1 MKCKVKAISPVNPT
15 EDLQKVIKAFSNV
28 FECEN
33 LEHGEGY
40 VALSGELSCLLPL
53 KEQLEKGQIR
63 DAARKMFLKGESSGN
78 ISFKLNKQA
87 ALVGKV
93 NLVDGDLS
101 PLGEIEVT
109 LTAEDPQEVI
119 EWLCSKE

>member
-28 FECEN
+28 FEWEN
-33 LEHGEGY
+33 LEQGEGY
-40 VALSGELSCLLPL
+40 VAISGELSCLLPL

-63 DAARKMFLKGESSGN
+63 DAARKMFIKGESAGT

>member
-15 EDLQKVIKAFSNV
+15 EDLQKVIKAISNV
-28 FECEN
+28 FEYEE
-33 LEHGEGY
+33 LEIGEGY
-40 VALSGELSCLLPL
+40 VAISGELDCLLPL
-53 KEQLEKGQIR
+53 KEHLEKGQIR
-63 DAARKMFLKGESSGN
+63 DAARRIFIKGENSGE

-93 NLVDGDLS
+93 NLVDGELS

-109 LTAEDPQEVI
+109 LTSSNSQELI
-119 EWLCSKE
+119 EWLC